1 MSTKRPRRRQSTSPD
16 RSPSPTL
23 PAHLYSSLP
32 FASTSSAS
40 ATALANRDP
49 ALAHL
54 ALHMI
59 EAREATL
66 LDPLEWPEASRGSQ
80 VEWTGWVDGDDDGDD
95 GGGEQQQQKHVWTD
109 RYDLL
114 HFLSSIPPIPRL
126 APPDPAQMATQS
138 SGFDDLP
145 SDHEEMFFL
154 NSRADRAEVERKK
167 KRRRL
172 EEERERRVRE
182 RMKEDGDEAEDLG
195 ASEGDE
201 PPKEIHLLMSR
212 LHTTLSRSPNPA
224 LLELRILANHGSDVR
239 FASFLKRDG
248 KWREAWE
255 TMRRG
260 QGPGHGQGSGQVVAE
275 VGDGPDKE
283 REEKNPTTTGLG
295 GLADY
300 GSDSDDG
307 TESADAGHS
316 SVASP
321 APVPS
326 TLAADTPTAAA
337 PPAEVPAADSSV
349 PTSGDRASID
359 GLTEEQRLRQA
370 ARAAKAREWAQ
381 RRREARNPG
390 EAGP

>member
-1 MSTKRPRRRQSTSPD
+1 
-16 RSPSPTL
+16 
-23 PAHLYSSLP
+23 
-32 FASTSSAS
+32 
-40 ATALANRDP
+40 
-49 ALAHL
+49 
-54 ALHMI
+54 
-59 EAREATL
+59 
-66 LDPLEWPEASRGSQ
+66 
-80 VEWTGWVDGDDDGDD
+80 
-95 GGGEQQQQKHVWTD
+95 
-109 RYDLL
+109 
-114 HFLSSIPPIPRL
+114 
-126 APPDPAQMATQS
+126 
-138 SGFDDLP
+138 
-145 SDHEEMFFL
+145 MFFL

-201 PPKEIHLLMSR
+201 VRPAGDYFAAAVLSGLVALIGTSRRIAQPPKEIHLLMSR

-255 TMRRG
+255 TMRR
-260 QGPGHGQGSGQVVAE
+260 GPGHGQGSGQVVAE